1 MRTALGPRQ
10 LAKAL
15 ADPEDAAEGGSP
27 PPRLRVST
35 RARRPWDFGT
45 EEALNE
51 E

>member
-1 MRTALGPRQ
+1 MRIALESKQ

-15 ADPEDAAEGGSP
+15 ADPEDPTEGGSP
-27 PPRLRVST
+27 PPQLGAST

-45 EEALNE
+45 EEALKE

>member
-1 MRTALGPRQ
+1 MRIALGLRQ
-10 LAKAL
+10 LAKVL

-27 PPRLRVST
+27 PPRLRAST

-45 EEALNE
+45 EEALKE